1 MCLAVV
7 YVNSGGGK
15 KEAMQDVIRIEAENR
30 GYRLVN
36 LLGEEKFIEGQ
47 LKVVDFFKEHFVLI
61 EAVSAT
67 HFPRGRNGRHQ
78 SFFQS

>member
-7 YVNSGGGK
+7 YLNSGDGK

-30 GYRLVN
+30 GYRLVS

-47 LKVVDFFKEHFVLI
+47 LKSVDFLEEHSVLI
-61 EAVSAT
+61 EAE
-67 HFPRGRNGRHQ
+67 
-78 SFFQS
+78 